1 MEQKYFLLVLSIIV
15 VGSLLFTLFDIS
27 KNLLTYIK
35 KRNKPIIRKEKII
48 IGSLVLAITLSLV
61 TTNIEMAPKWS
72 ILWKDTDK

>member
-27 KNLLTYIK
+27 KNIITYIK
-35 KRNKPIIRKEKII
+35 KRNKPILRKDKFI
-48 IGSLVLAITLSLV
+48 IGSLVFAIALSLV

-72 ILWKDTDK
+72 ILWKETDK